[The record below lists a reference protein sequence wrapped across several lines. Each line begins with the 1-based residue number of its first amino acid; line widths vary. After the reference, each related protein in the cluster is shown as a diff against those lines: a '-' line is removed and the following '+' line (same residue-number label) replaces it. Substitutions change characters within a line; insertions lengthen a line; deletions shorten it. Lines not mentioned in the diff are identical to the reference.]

1 MPRPEA
7 GFEVPEPHRLVLV
20 LPPDSVRKLVAFLT
34 AKTTGQIIFNT
45 NQGRI
50 EGLDLRDCSRVVY
63 SSDR

>member
-1 MPRPEA
+1 MPRPDPHY
-7 GFEVPEPHRLVLV
+7 EVPEPHRLVLV
-20 LPPDSVRKLVAFLT
+20 LPPDSIAKLVRFLA

-50 EGLDLRDCSRVVY
+50 EGLDLRDCSKVVY